1 MGKRAAVATT
11 EEEVARLTLAQ
22 LNGQIAS
29 AEWRFQ
35 MVANSQ
41 LRKAAYKRLV
51 WYERL
56 RESLHGIPAPAR
68 RPHRRNS
75 D

>member
-1 MGKRAAVATT
+1 MGKRATVVDF

-22 LNGQIAS
+22 LNRQIAVV
-29 AEWRFQ
+29 EWRFQ
-35 MVANSQ
+35 NVGNSQ
-41 LRKAAYKRLV
+41 LRKTAFKQLV
-51 WYERL
+51 WFERQ

-68 RPHRRNS
+68 RPHRRSS